1 MKKWIGML
9 LVAALLVLAGCGAKQ
24 RDGDGAV
31 NRDVET
37 EQIESICGKTAAQAI
52 LPGA

>member
-24 RDGDGAV
+24 RDGAV

-37 EQIESICGKTAAQAI
+37 EQIGSICGKASAQAI

>member
-9 LVAALLVLAGCGAKQ
+9 LVAVLLVLAGCGAKQ
-24 RDGDGAV
+24 RDGAV

-37 EQIESICGKTAAQAI
+37 EQIESICGKAAAQAI
-52 LPGA
+52 LPGV

>member
-9 LVAALLVLAGCGAKQ
+9 LVAALLVLAGCGSKQ
-24 RDGDGAV
+24 RDGADA
-31 NRDVET
+31 RDVET
-37 EQIESICGKTAAQAI
+37 EQIESICGKAAAQTI